1 MKLKVIEKHVGYG
14 DFPHFKKGTPV
25 TDLEID
31 CLYENNSLDIWG
43 CYSKGHWYSCKI
55 GEYKTYIPDIYIK
68 NGKLNQDYNPT
79 ELKVKKG
86 QTLTLI
92 KIVFEWLY
100 VKDEKD
106 NEGWIP
112 ANKVITI

>member
-1 MKLKVIEKHVGYG
+1 ML
-14 DFPHFKKGTPV
+14 
-25 TDLEID
+25 L
-31 CLYENNSLDIWG
+31 NN
-43 CYSKGHWYSCKI
+43 
-55 GEYKTYIPDIYIK
+55 
-68 NGKLNQDYNPT
+68 YNPT